1 MGSSPAALHA
11 PWALAWCGWAC
22 GAAAGAARRAAWA
35 EAGGRCPAF
44 CVTRSLV
51 CVKKCTG
58 EPKLPEAATPSILVL
73 LENEKSFICL
83 ACEERYEIAD
93 TQMRDWQAL
102 YRHLSTHHQRQ
113 AVH

>member
-1 MGSSPAALHA
+1 MVWMGMWGSRRGGA
-11 PWALAWCGWAC
+11 PSRL
-22 GAAAGAARRAAWA
+22 
-35 EAGGRCPAF
+35 GRGRGPMPF